1 VTAVKR
7 EESPLFSLFR
17 SLVNLPFASFM
28 VAGLFLAGAVY
39 GGFLCFRA
47 LFRGVWRRARG
58 GRRR

>member
-1 VTAVKR
+1 
-7 EESPLFSLFR
+7 
-17 SLVNLPFASFM
+17 LPFASFM